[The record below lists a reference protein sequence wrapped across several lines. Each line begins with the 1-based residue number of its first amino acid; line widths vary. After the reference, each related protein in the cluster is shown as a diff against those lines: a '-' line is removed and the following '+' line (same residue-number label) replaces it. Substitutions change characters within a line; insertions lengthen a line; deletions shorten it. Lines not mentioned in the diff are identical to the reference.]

1 MSMITNKKK
10 AVKQITDSEII
21 EIAKKCI
28 EHLDEKKAEDV
39 SLLDL
44 RGVNTY
50 LDFFIICNGN
60 SRMHCRSLAKEVE
73 RFFSNVEMKSRLS
86 PDYDSEWIVLDYS
99 EIVIHIFTADMREYF
114 DLERLWADA
123 EKIV

>member
-1 MSMITNKKK
+1 MTNRKK
-10 AVKQITDSEII
+10 AAKQLTDGQII
-21 EIAKKCI
+21 EIAKECI
-28 EHLDEKKAEDV
+28 EHLNEKKAEHL

-44 RGVNTY
+44 RGVNSY
-50 LDFFIICNGN
+50 LDFFIICSGN
-60 SRMHCRSLAKEVE
+60 SKMHCRSLAKETE
-73 RFFSNVEMKSRLS
+73 RFFSNVDMTSRLS

-99 EIVIHIFTADMREYF
+99 EIVIHVFTDEMREYF